1 MPNSSN
7 LYIKIPSHIV
17 RNEKFYLSN
26 SEFLLYAKL
35 CFLYFRNY
43 YNNDI
48 ELKHKDLMLSLK
60 MTDTRTLKKY
70 LNNLY
75 RNKLIH
81 NEIKTFPK
89 RGNLI
94 IQFNGEVYDNDEHFT
109 IISAKLFT
117 YYENDQINEY
127 AFRQAVYY
135 KSHINP
141 KEVNRNFC
149 FVGYSRLSEVLKIS
163 RSKIKEANEQLRKN
177 KLIKIV
183 SHKLEP
189 TYEYDE
195 KDDMTY
201 DRYNNHYY
209 VSKSLY

>member
-1 MPNSSN
+1 MSNSSS

-17 RNEKFYLSN
+17 RNETFYLSN
-26 SEFLLYAKL
+26 SDFILYAKL

-43 YNNDI
+43 YESEI
-48 ELKHKDLMLSLK
+48 EVNHKKLMLSLK
-60 MTDTRTLKKY
+60 ITDTRTLKKQ
-70 LNNLY
+70 LNTLY
-75 RNKLIH
+75 QNKLIH
-81 NEIKTFPK
+81 NEIKTLPK
-89 RGNLI
+89 RGNLT
-94 IQFNGEVYDNDEHFT
+94 IQFNGEVYNNDEHFT
-109 IISAKLFT
+109 LVSARLFN
-117 YYENDQINEY
+117 YFENDQINEY
-127 AFRQAVYY
+127 AFRQVVYY

-149 FVGYSRLSEVLKIS
+149 FVGYDKLSESLKVS
-163 RSKIKEANEQLRKN
+163 RKKIKEANDQLRKS
-177 KLIKIV
+177 KLIKVV

-209 VSKSLY
+209 VSDCLH